1 MSSLLSIIKP
11 HLSLLN
17 DASFN
22 IDWVMQFNLSLIP
35 LSIPGTL
42 SVTNPMCYNFDN
54 IYIFDN
60 SRDICIVDDSIVNDN
75 VVNNNNLAIKDVS
88 IKYNKTVSCI
98 YYINRSEDI
107 RITQTMKYNGTKLII
122 TELSII
128 QSRSITLNPTYK
140 LSHVHDSIT
149 LGFEYYY
156 LCVYYK
162 GIRVN
167 QNSER
172 YKVVIVHDENGDVS
186 SVN

>member
-17 DASFN
+17 DAGFN

-42 SVTNPMCYNFDN
+42 FVTNPMCHNFDN

-60 SRDICIVDDSIVNDN
+60 SRDVCIVIDNN
-75 VVNNNNLAIKDVS
+75 VVDNNNKLAIKDVL
-88 IKYNKTVSCI
+88 INYNKTISSI
-98 YYINRSEDI
+98 YYVNRSEDVN
-107 RITQTMKYNGTKLII
+107 ITQTMKYNGTKLII

-128 QSRSITLNPTYK
+128 QSRPITLNTNYK
-140 LSHVHDSIT
+140 LSYVPDSIT
-149 LGFEYYY
+149 LGFEYSY

-162 GIRVN
+162 GTLVN
-167 QNSER
+167 QNLER

-186 SVN
+186 NVN

>member
-17 DASFN
+17 DAGFN

-42 SVTNPMCYNFDN
+42 FVTNSMCYNFGN
-54 IYIFDN
+54 IYIFNN
-60 SRDICIVDDSIVNDN
+60 SRDLCIVNDN
-75 VVNNNNLAIKDVS
+75 VVVNNLAIKDVS

-98 YYINRSEDI
+98 YYINRSEGI

-122 TELSII
+122 TELLIFDDGL
-128 QSRSITLNPTYK
+128 ITGNPTYK
-140 LSHVHDSIT
+140 LSHVPDSIT
-149 LGFEYYY
+149 LGFEYSH
-156 LCVYYK
+156 LLVYYK
-162 GIRVN
+162 GIKIKKLGT
-167 QNSER
+167 